1 MLKTGAKVFVVLV
14 LSLCGFS
21 RPVAAEEP
29 LPAEQAFK
37 VTAML
42 RSSDTVIAE
51 FLPAINHSLYK
62 DMIRFS
68 LENANGITIKQ
79 VQLPA
84 GELHHDEFF
93 GDREVY
99 REPVQAEIA
108 LNRPSNVNTVTLRV
122 RYQGC
127 NEKLGICYPP
137 KQQVFELNV
146 P

>member
-1 MLKTGAKVFVVLV
+1 MLKTGTTFAALA
-14 LSLCGFS
+14 LSLCGFTQH
-21 RPVAAEEP
+21 VAAEEP

-42 RSSDTVIAE
+42 RGNDTVIAE

-68 LENANGITIKQ
+68 LENANGISIKQ
-79 VQLPA
+79 VQLPT

-108 LNRPSNVNTVTLRV
+108 LNRPSNAYSLTLKV

-137 KQQVFELNV
+137 KQQVFVLTI